1 MSNAKQETIADIVR
15 EMRYC
20 AEKNSAWCCTTVE
33 FEEFVDRIENTEFVE
48 DLQNGVLRPTLNL
61 CI

>member
-1 MSNAKQETIADIVR
+1 MGIDDAAWDKHYFYYRNNPTLLDEAKKIVK
-15 EMRYC
+15 
-20 AEKNSAWCCTTVE
+20 AE
-33 FEEFVDRIENTEFVE
+33 TEFVE